1 MKIKVSDKESSQ
13 SPEKLNDLAEFF
25 KVFAD
30 FTRLRIIQLL
40 NDEELP
46 VGEIAR
52 RLEMEQSAISHQL
65 RVLKA
70 ARLVKQRRE
79 GKSIF
84 YSLDDS
90 HVSQVFHQGLEHVN
104 H

>member
-1 MKIKVSDKESSQ
+1 VEKQNEDKKSAHSD
-13 SPEKLNDLAEFF
+13 EKLFELADFF

-40 NDEELP
+40 NTEELP

-52 RLEMEQSAISHQL
+52 RLEMEQSAISHQMQ
-65 RVLKA
+65 VLKA
-70 ARLVKQRRE
+70 ARLVKQRRD
-79 GKSIF
+79 GKSIY

-90 HVSQVFHQGLEHVN
+90 HVSQVFHQGLEHIN
-104 H
+104 Y